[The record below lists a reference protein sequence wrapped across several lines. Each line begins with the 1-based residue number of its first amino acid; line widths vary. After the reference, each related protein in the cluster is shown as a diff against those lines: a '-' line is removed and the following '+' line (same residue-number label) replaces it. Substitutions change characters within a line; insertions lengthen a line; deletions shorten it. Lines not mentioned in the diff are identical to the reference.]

1 MPGLATSYLPRND
14 LMNLHAEQ
22 TSEWD
27 DGINIGTEVTRFG
40 SGVYTPGKDDPLL
53 TDPAVLDVA
62 PNTTLP
68 VYLSLMNFDGLDG
81 QAQSYDL
88 IYNLQLVAGDPSK
101 IAAFRYD
108 ASQDRYIR
116 YNWGA
121 SIPLT
126 RILHKKVSRVAVKP
140 LKVSG

>member
-116 YNWGA
+116 TA
-121 SIPLT
+121 IPQ
-126 RILHKKVSRVAVKP
+126 
-140 LKVSG
+140 G